1 MTAEMA
7 NGWIPIMYIPER
19 AKDVWGD
26 SLAAGEAKRDPNLG
40 PLMTKAGGI
49 LAIGE
54 GEEIV
59 KLRELQR
66 SQIALYVGGMGAK
79 GRNFYNDLA
88 VRYGYE
94 KEATIIQ
101 DLYLS
106 GKKKEAEAAVPQE
119 FCELTTL
126 CGPKSYVAERVA
138 AFKEAGVT
146 HLDIYPLPQGDQ
158 TSADLIGMVKE
169 MM

>member
-1 MTAEMA
+1 
-7 NGWIPIMYIPER
+7 
-19 AKDVWGD
+19 
-26 SLAAGEAKRDPNLG
+26 
-40 PLMTKAGGI
+40 
-49 LAIGE
+49 
-54 GEEIV
+54 
-59 KLRELQR
+59 
-66 SQIALYVGGMGAK
+66 MGAK

-158 TSADLIGMVKE
+158 TNADLIGMVKE

>member
-1 MTAEMA
+1 
-7 NGWIPIMYIPER
+7 
-19 AKDVWGD
+19 
-26 SLAAGEAKRDPNLG
+26 
-40 PLMTKAGGI
+40 
-49 LAIGE
+49 
-54 GEEIV
+54 
-59 KLRELQR
+59 
-66 SQIALYVGGMGAK
+66 MGAK

-94 KEATIIQ
+94 KEAAIIQ

-106 GKKKEAEAAVPQE
+106 GKKKEAEAAVPAE

-146 HLDIYPLPQGDQ
+146 HLDIHPLPQGDQ
-158 TSADLIGMVKE
+158 TNADLIGMVKE